1 MSLAMPRIV
10 IVEDQL
16 SLQASLQR
24 GLSEEGFEVLTAGTG
39 QSAYALISREP
50 VDAIIL
56 DLMLPD
62 GDGLSLLRQL
72 RSDEIR
78 VPVLVVTAKDSI
90 RDRVIGLDSGADD
103 YLVKPFD
110 FEELLARLR
119 AIMRRAGSGL
129 ESSLQFKDLLLDS
142 LTRRVQR
149 GGKEI
154 PLTHRQ
160 FELLEYLLRNKNR
173 VVSRQDLA
181 RDVWKAST
189 ATWTNVI
196 EVQINQLRKKLAVN
210 GGETFLHTVRGV
222 GYQLGEEP

>member
-1 MSLAMPRIV
+1 MPRIV

-24 GLSEEGFEVLTAGTG
+24 GLTEEGFEVLTAGTG
-39 QSAYALISREP
+39 QSAYALLQREP
-50 VDAIIL
+50 VDAILL

-62 GDGLSLLRQL
+62 GDGLTLLRRL
-72 RSDEIR
+72 RSEEMR

-119 AIMRRAGSGL
+119 AIMRRASSGL
-129 ESSLQFKDLLLDS
+129 ETSLHFKDLSLDS
-142 LTRRVQR
+142 LARRVQL

-154 PLTHRQ
+154 TLTHRQ
-160 FELLEYLLRNKNR
+160 FELLEYLLKNKNR
-173 VVSRQDLA
+173 VVSRQELA

-196 EVQINQLRKKLAVN
+196 EVQINQLRKKLST
-210 GGETFLHTVRGV
+210 GDSDPYLHTVRGI

>member
-1 MSLAMPRIV
+1 MPRIV

-24 GLSEEGFEVLTAGTG
+24 GLTEEGFEVLTAGTG
-39 QSAYALISREP
+39 QTAYALLKREP
-50 VDAIIL
+50 VDAILL

-72 RSDEIR
+72 RSEEIR
-78 VPVLVVTAKDSI
+78 VPVLVVTARDSI

-119 AIMRRAGSGL
+119 AIMRRASVGL
-129 ESSLQFKDLLLDS
+129 ETSLQYKDLVLDS
-142 LTRRVQR
+142 LTRHVQL
-149 GGKEI
+149 GDKQI
-154 PLTHRQ
+154 DLTHRQ

-173 VVSRQDLA
+173 VVSRQELA

-196 EVQINQLRKKLAVN
+196 EVQINQLRKKLS
-210 GGETFLHTVRGV
+210 GGEPLLHTVRGV

>member
-1 MSLAMPRIV
+1 
-10 IVEDQL
+10 
-16 SLQASLQR
+16 
-24 GLSEEGFEVLTAGTG
+24 
-39 QSAYALISREP
+39 
-50 VDAIIL
+50 
-56 DLMLPD
+56 MLPD

-119 AIMRRAGSGL
+119 AIMRRATSGL

-149 GGKEI
+149 GGKDI
-154 PLTHRQ
+154 ILTHRQ

-196 EVQINQLRKKLAVN
+196 EVQINQLRKKLAIN
-210 GGETFLHTVRGV
+210 GGETCLYTVRGV

>member
-1 MSLAMPRIV
+1 MPRIV
-10 IVEDQL
+10 IVEDQPA
-16 SLQASLQR
+16 LQASLQR
-24 GLSEEGFEVLTAGTG
+24 GLTEEGFEVMAVGTG
-39 QSAYALISREP
+39 QAAYQLLTREP
-50 VDAIIL
+50 ADAVLL

-62 GDGLSLLRQL
+62 GDGLSVLREL
-72 RSDEIR
+72 RSEAIR
-78 VPVLVVTAKDSI
+78 VPIMVITAKDAI

-119 AIMRRAGSGL
+119 AIMRRASTGI
-129 ESSLQFKDLLLDS
+129 ETSLQYRDLVLDS
-142 LTRRVQR
+142 LTRRVLLQ
-149 GGKEI
+149 GKELD
-154 PLTHRQ
+154 LTHRQ

-173 VVSRQDLA
+173 VVSRQELA

-196 EVQINQLRKKLAVN
+196 EVQINQLRKKLTGA
-210 GGETFLHTVRGV
+210 GAEPILHTVRGV

>member
-1 MSLAMPRIV
+1 MPRIA
-10 IVEDQL
+10 IIEDQAA
-16 SLQASLQR
+16 LQASLQR

-39 QSAYALISREP
+39 ETAYALLKREP
-50 VDAIIL
+50 FDAVIL

-62 GDGLSLLRQL
+62 GDGLSLLRRL
-72 RSDEIR
+72 RIEEMR

-90 RDRVIGLDSGADD
+90 RDRVVGLDSGADD

-119 AIMRRAGSGL
+119 ALLRRASAGL
-129 ESSLQFKDLLLDS
+129 ETTLQFKDLLLDS

-149 GGKEI
+149 QGKEVE
-154 PLTHRQ
+154 LTHRQ

-173 VVSRQDLA
+173 VVSRQELA

-196 EVQINQLRKKLAVN
+196 EVQINQLRKKLGNA
-210 GGETFLHTVRGV
+210 GIEPLLHTVRGV

>member
-1 MSLAMPRIV
+1 MPRIA

-16 SLQASLQR
+16 SLQSSLQR
-24 GLSEEGFEVLTAGTG
+24 GLTEEGFEVLTAGSG
-39 QSAYALISREP
+39 QTAYALLKREP
-50 VDAIIL
+50 VDAVLL

-72 RSDEIR
+72 RSESFR
-78 VPVLVVTAKDSI
+78 VPVLVVTARDSI
-90 RDRVIGLDSGADD
+90 RDRVVGLDSGADD
-103 YLVKPFD
+103 YLIKPFD

-119 AIMRRAGSGL
+119 AIMRRASVGV
-129 ESSLQFKDLLLDS
+129 ETSLQFKNLVLDS
-142 LTRRVQR
+142 LTRHVQL
-149 GGKEI
+149 GDKVIE
-154 PLTHRQ
+154 LTHRQ

-173 VVSRQDLA
+173 VVTRQELA

-196 EVQINQLRKKLAVN
+196 EVQINQLRKKLSN
-210 GGETFLHTVRGV
+210 GDNPLLHTVRGV

>member
-1 MSLAMPRIV
+1 MPRIV

-24 GLSEEGFEVLTAGTG
+24 GLTEEGFEVLTAGTG
-39 QSAYALISREP
+39 QSAYALLCREP
-50 VDAIIL
+50 VDAILL

-62 GDGLSLLRQL
+62 GDGLSLLRKL
-72 RSDEIR
+72 RSEEIR
-78 VPVLVVTAKDSI
+78 VPVLVITAKDSI

-119 AIMRRAGSGL
+119 AIMRRAGVGL
-129 ESSLQFKDLLLDS
+129 ETSLQFKELVLDS
-142 LTRRVQR
+142 LTRRVQL
-149 GGKEI
+149 GSKPIE
-154 PLTHRQ
+154 LTHRQ

-173 VVSRQDLA
+173 VVSRQELA

-196 EVQINQLRKKLAVN
+196 EVQINQLRKKLSNASS
-210 GGETFLHTVRGV
+210 EPLLHTVRGV